1 MDLSLNKQTVLNFCT
16 LFLTIVCGLQWSDI
30 NVVSLFLIWAVQA
43 CYIYIAFSL
52 NDDYSLDVND
62 RKLLKIYLLW
72 AIFSI
77 IRGAMFYTLGN
88 YWIWK
93 SWFAGS
99 LDVLLPS
106 LIYIYSNPSILGGIL
121 KCWLKYAL
129 LFFLCILPFISRGAY
144 HFYLG
149 PIYIV
154 AFFWP
159 IYSKKWRVILLLLML
174 LMMSADMGARSQV
187 IKTGVVFLGSVGYIF
202 RHSISFSFLKFTHW
216 LCYIAPLILLVL
228 GISGTFNIFE
238 DLASNEGKYVER
250 KIDKEGHMVEDDL
263 SADTRTFI
271 FEEII
276 SSAVKNEYVICGRTP
291 ARGNDSQ
298 YFGATN
304 AEDLKT
310 GLYERHS
317 NETGLPSLFTWLG
330 LIGLILISLIY
341 LRCSYL
347 AVYCSNNIYM
357 KLLGCFVAF
366 RWAYGWIE
374 DMYDFSPMILSLFMV
389 MGMSL
394 SSYFR
399 NMNDEEMKNW
409 LLSLVDFRKL

>member
-72 AIFSI
+72 TIFSI

-106 LIYIYSNPSILGGIL
+106 LIYIYSNPSVLGGIL

-159 IYSKKWRVILLLLML
+159 IYSKKWRIILLSLML
-174 LMMSADMGARSQV
+174 LMMIADMGARSQV
-187 IKTGVVFLGSVGYIF
+187 IKTGMVLLGSLGYIF

-216 LCYIAPLILLVL
+216 LCYIAPVILLVL

-250 KIDKEGHMVEDDL
+250 KIDKEGRMVEDDL

-298 YFGATN
+298 YFGAAN

-347 AVYCSNNIYM
+347 AVFCSNNIFI

-366 RWAYGWIE
+366 RWASGWVE
-374 DMYDFSPMILSLFMV
+374 DMYSFAPMILSLFMI
-389 MGMSL
+389 MGMCL

-399 NMNDEEMKNW
+399 NMNDEEIENW
-409 LLSLVDFRKL
+409 LLGLVDF

>member
-72 AIFSI
+72 TIFSI

-106 LIYIYSNPSILGGIL
+106 LIYIYSNPSVLGGIL

-159 IYSKKWRVILLLLML
+159 IYSKKWRIILLSLML
-174 LMMSADMGARSQV
+174 LMMIADMGARSQV
-187 IKTGVVFLGSVGYIF
+187 IKTGMVLLGSLGYIF

-216 LCYIAPLILLVL
+216 LCYIAPVILLVL

-250 KIDKEGHMVEDDL
+250 KIDKEGRMVEDDL

-298 YFGATN
+298 YFGAAN

-347 AVYCSNNIYM
+347 AVFCSNNIFI

-366 RWAYGWIE
+366 RWAYGWVE
-374 DMYDFSPMILSLFMV
+374 DIYSFAPMILSLFMI
-389 MGMSL
+389 MGMCL

-399 NMNDEEMKNW
+399 NMNDEEIENW
-409 LLSLVDFRKL
+409 LLGLVDF

>member
-52 NDDYSLDVND
+52 NGDYSLDVND

-72 AIFSI
+72 TIFSI

-93 SWFAGS
+93 SWFMGS
-99 LDVLLPS
+99 FDVLLPS
-106 LIYIYSNPSILGGIL
+106 LIYIYSNPCVLGEIL

-250 KIDKEGHMVEDDL
+250 KMDKEGRMVEDDL
-263 SADTRTFI
+263 SSDTRTFI

-298 YFGATN
+298 YFGATD

-374 DMYDFSPMILSLFMV
+374 DMYNFSPMILALFMV

>member
-52 NDDYSLDVND
+52 NDDYSLEIND
-62 RKLLKIYLLW
+62 RKLLKIYLWW

-106 LIYIYSNPSILGGIL
+106 LIYIYSNPSVLGGIL
-121 KCWLKYAL
+121 KCWLKYTL

-174 LMMSADMGARSQV
+174 LMMFADMGARSQV

-216 LCYIAPLILLVL
+216 LCYITPLILLVL

-250 KIDKEGHMVEDDL
+250 KIDKEGRMVEDDL

-374 DMYDFSPMILSLFMV
+374 DMYGFSPMILSLFMV

>member
-52 NDDYSLDVND
+52 NDDYSLEIND
-62 RKLLKIYLLW
+62 RKLLKIYLWW

-106 LIYIYSNPSILGGIL
+106 LIYIYSNPSVLGGIL
-121 KCWLKYAL
+121 KCWLKYTL

-174 LMMSADMGARSQV
+174 LMMFADMGARSQV

-250 KIDKEGHMVEDDL
+250 KIDKEGRMVEDDL

-374 DMYDFSPMILSLFMV
+374 DMYGFSPMILSLFMV

>member
-72 AIFSI
+72 TIFSI

-106 LIYIYSNPSILGGIL
+106 LIYIYSNPSVLGGIL

-159 IYSKKWRVILLLLML
+159 IYSKKWRIILLSLML
-174 LMMSADMGARSQV
+174 LMMIADMGARSQV
-187 IKTGVVFLGSVGYIF
+187 IKTGMVLLGSLGYIF

-216 LCYIAPLILLVL
+216 LCYIAPVILLVL

-250 KIDKEGHMVEDDL
+250 KIDKEGRMVEDDL

-298 YFGATN
+298 YFGAAN

-347 AVYCSNNIYM
+347 AVFCSNNIFI

-366 RWAYGWIE
+366 RWAYGWVE
-374 DMYDFSPMILSLFMV
+374 DMYSFAPMILSLFMI
-389 MGMSL
+389 MGMCL

-399 NMNDEEMKNW
+399 NMNDEEIENW
-409 LLSLVDFRKL
+409 LLGLVDF

>member
-1 MDLSLNKQTVLNFCT
+1 MNLSLNKQTVLNFCT

-52 NDDYSLDVND
+52 NDDYSLEIND
-62 RKLLKIYLLW
+62 RKLLKIYLWW

-106 LIYIYSNPSILGGIL
+106 LIYIYSNPSVLGGIL
-121 KCWLKYAL
+121 KCWLKYTL

-174 LMMSADMGARSQV
+174 LMMFADMGARSQV

-250 KIDKEGHMVEDDL
+250 KIDKEGRMVEDDL

-374 DMYDFSPMILSLFMV
+374 DMYGFSPMILSLFMV

>member
-72 AIFSI
+72 TIFSI

-106 LIYIYSNPSILGGIL
+106 LIYIYSNPSVLGGIL

-159 IYSKKWRVILLLLML
+159 IYSKKWRIILLSLML
-174 LMMSADMGARSQV
+174 LMMMADMGARSQV
-187 IKTGVVFLGSVGYIF
+187 IKTGMVLLGSLGYIF

-216 LCYIAPLILLVL
+216 LCYIAPVILLVL

-250 KIDKEGHMVEDDL
+250 KIDKEGRMVEDDL

-298 YFGATN
+298 YFGAAN

-347 AVYCSNNIYM
+347 AVFCSNNIFI

-366 RWAYGWIE
+366 RWAYGWVE
-374 DMYDFSPMILSLFMV
+374 DMYSFAPMILSLFMI
-389 MGMSL
+389 MGMCL

-399 NMNDEEMKNW
+399 NMNDEEIENW
-409 LLSLVDFRKL
+409 LLGLVDF

>member
-72 AIFSI
+72 TIFSI

-106 LIYIYSNPSILGGIL
+106 LIYIYSNPSVLGGIL

-159 IYSKKWRVILLLLML
+159 IYSKKWRIILLSLML
-174 LMMSADMGARSQV
+174 LMMIADMGARSQV
-187 IKTGVVFLGSVGYIF
+187 IKTGMVLLGSLGYIF

-216 LCYIAPLILLVL
+216 LCYIAPVILLVL

-250 KIDKEGHMVEDDL
+250 KIDKEGRMVEDDL

-298 YFGATN
+298 YFGAAN

-317 NETGLPSLFTWLG
+317 NETVLPSLFTWLG

-347 AVYCSNNIYM
+347 AVFCSNNIFI

-366 RWAYGWIE
+366 RWAYGWVE
-374 DMYDFSPMILSLFMV
+374 DMYSFAPMILSLFMI
-389 MGMSL
+389 MGMCL

-399 NMNDEEMKNW
+399 NMNDEEIENW
-409 LLSLVDFRKL
+409 LLGLVDF

>member
-72 AIFSI
+72 TIFSI

-106 LIYIYSNPSILGGIL
+106 LIYIYSNPSVLGGIL

-144 HFYLG
+144 HSYLG

-159 IYSKKWRVILLLLML
+159 IYSKKWRIILLSLML
-174 LMMSADMGARSQV
+174 LMMIADMGARSQV
-187 IKTGVVFLGSVGYIF
+187 IKTGMVLLGSLGYIF

-216 LCYIAPLILLVL
+216 LCYIAPVILLVL

-250 KIDKEGHMVEDDL
+250 KIDKEGRMVEDDL

-298 YFGATN
+298 YFGAAN

-347 AVYCSNNIYM
+347 AVFCSNNIFI

-366 RWAYGWIE
+366 RWAYGWVE
-374 DMYDFSPMILSLFMV
+374 DMYSFAPMILSLFMI
-389 MGMSL
+389 MGMCL

-399 NMNDEEMKNW
+399 NMNDEEIENW
-409 LLSLVDFRKL
+409 LLGLVDF

>member
-72 AIFSI
+72 TIFSI

-106 LIYIYSNPSILGGIL
+106 LIYIYSNPSVLGGIL

-159 IYSKKWRVILLLLML
+159 IYSKKWRIILLSLML
-174 LMMSADMGARSQV
+174 LMMIADMGARSQV
-187 IKTGVVFLGSVGYIF
+187 IKTGMVLLGSLGYIF

-238 DLASNEGKYVER
+238 DLASNKGKYVER
-250 KIDKEGHMVEDDL
+250 KIDKEGRMVEDDL

-271 FEEII
+271 FKEII
-276 SSAVKNEYVICGRTP
+276 SSAIKNNYVICGRTP

-298 YFGATN
+298 YFGAAN

-347 AVYCSNNIYM
+347 AVFCSNNIFI

-366 RWAYGWIE
+366 RWAYGWVE
-374 DMYDFSPMILSLFMV
+374 DMYSFDPMILSLFMI
-389 MGMSL
+389 MGMCL

-399 NMNDEEMKNW
+399 NMSDEDMEKW
-409 LLSLVDFRKL
+409 LLGLF

>member
-30 NVVSLFLIWAVQA
+30 NVVTLFLIWAVQA

-52 NDDYSLDVND
+52 NDDYSLEIND
-62 RKLLKIYLLW
+62 RKLLKIYLWW

-106 LIYIYSNPSILGGIL
+106 LIYIYSNPSVLGGIL
-121 KCWLKYAL
+121 KCWLKYTL

-174 LMMSADMGARSQV
+174 LMMFADMGARSQV

-250 KIDKEGHMVEDDL
+250 KIDKEGRMVEDDL

-374 DMYDFSPMILSLFMV
+374 DMYGFSPMILSLFMV